1 MLIKKQKMAIRRRN
15 ISVGSFSYHF
25 LRDCALVN
33 RKTKGINGV
42 GFIYVTHDELAVTY
56 IQMKMMF
63 SFCCIV

>member
-1 MLIKKQKMAIRRRN
+1 MTLRRRN

-25 LRDCALVN
+25 LRDCALAN
-33 RKTKGINGV
+33 RKTKGINGLRHGV
-42 GFIYVTHDELAVTY
+42 GFIYVTNDELAVTY